1 MYLKSMSCSDAGR
14 IKVGDLLIDNME
26 RIGIVVHI
34 QHYDYRLH
42 NPRQWTIFNDMK
54 LTKIQI
60 VRLRMN
66 WSVLPGKKKKK

>member
-1 MYLKSMSCSDAGR
+1 MSVSDAGR
-14 IKVGDLLIDNME
+14 IKVGDLLFDNME

-34 QHYDYRLH
+34 EHYDYCLH
-42 NPRQWTIFNDMK
+42 NPRQWIIFSDMK

-66 WSVLPGKKKKK
+66 WSVLPGKKKK

>member
-1 MYLKSMSCSDAGR
+1 MYLKSMSVSDAGR
-14 IKVGDLLIDNME
+14 IKVGDLLFDNME

-34 QHYDYRLH
+34 EHYDYRLH
-42 NPRQWTIFNDMK
+42 NPRQWIIFSDMK

-66 WSVLPGKKKKK
+66 WSVLPGKKKK

>member
-1 MYLKSMSCSDAGR
+1 MYLKSMSVSNAGR
-14 IKVGDLLIDNME
+14 IKVGDLLFDNME

-34 QHYDYRLH
+34 EHYDYRLQ
-42 NPRQWTIFNDMK
+42 NPRQWTIFSDMK

-66 WSVLPGKKKKK
+66 WSVLPGKKKK